1 MQAPNTRID
10 RFLFSIFAMLQ
21 NIFIPSQTFQSQ
33 FMLNSMLHHIT
44 GTLLLATLTLGVST
58 ISTPS
63 DAMDG
68 WHLSSLENVTVYQ
81 IEPARAETLSY
92 VSQAGEVLIF
102 NLPAT
107 LGQRKIDSYTITKA
121 PALSWLVKKSFFWRT
136 LPKDAGKHE
145 ILLKAVADGRNV
157 EDVVVQVEIR

>member
-1 MQAPNTRID
+1 
-10 RFLFSIFAMLQ
+10 
-21 NIFIPSQTFQSQ
+21 
-33 FMLNSMLHHIT
+33 MLNSMFSNII
-44 GTLLLATLTLGVST
+44 GTLLLAALTLGFAAVT
-58 ISTPS
+58 APPPS
-63 DAMDG
+63 SDDMLVPGVADVING
-68 WHLSSLENVTVYQ
+68 S
-81 IEPARAETLSY
+81 IAPARAETLSY

-121 PALSWLVKKSFFWRT
+121 PALSWLVQKSFFWRT

-145 ILLKAVADGRNV
+145 ILFKAVAGGSNV

>member
-1 MQAPNTRID
+1 
-10 RFLFSIFAMLQ
+10 
-21 NIFIPSQTFQSQ
+21 
-33 FMLNSMLHHIT
+33 MLNSMFSNMI
-44 GTLLLATLTLGVST
+44 GTLLLAVLTLGFDT
-58 ISTPS
+58 LSTPPPFS
-63 DAMDG
+63 DDIHMSGAEDVINY
-68 WHLSSLENVTVYQ
+68 H

-121 PALSWLVKKSFFWRT
+121 PALSWLVQKSFFWRT

-145 ILLKAVADGRNV
+145 ILFKAVAGGNNV